1 MATYENTGQAED
13 RSAVEKAAMV
23 VGAVFLLF
31 GILGIIP
38 GITSNYD
45 QLAGAG
51 HHSGALLLGVF
62 QVSYLHNAVHLI
74 FGVAGLSM
82 ARSARLA
89 RAYLLVGGII
99 YLALWI
105 YGLLIDHDSAANFIP
120 LNNADNWLHL
130 VLGIGMVALGLMLSR
145 PNRGNRDAELR

>member
-1 MATYENTGQAED
+1 MATYENTGQAEV
-13 RSAVEKAAMV
+13 RSAVEKAAMA

-31 GILGIIP
+31 GILGFIP

-62 QVSYLHNAVHLI
+62 QISYLHNAVHLI

-82 ARSARLA
+82 ARSVRLA

-105 YGLLIDHDSAANFIP
+105 YGLVIDHNSAANFIP

-130 VLGIGMVALGLMLSR
+130 VLGVGMLVLGLLRTR
-145 PNRGNRDAELR
+145 PNRRNRDTELG

>member
-1 MATYENTGQAED
+1 MATYKNTGQAEV
-13 RSAVEKAAMV
+13 RSAVERAAMA
-23 VGAVFLLF
+23 VGAVFLLV
-31 GILGIIP
+31 GILGFIP

-45 QLAGAG
+45 QLTGAG

-82 ARSARLA
+82 ARSVRLA
-89 RAYLLVGGII
+89 RAYLLVGGVI

-105 YGLLIDHDSAANFIP
+105 YGLVIDHDSAANFIP

-130 VLGIGMVALGLMLSR
+130 VLGVGMLVLALLRSH
-145 PNRGNRDAELR
+145 PNRMNRDAELR